1 MPISRLRFAS
11 LGVAMG
17 IVRGRKASAV
27 VLRPGADRFLRT
39 CTDERVKRSAEDM
52 LDLLKERYDLGTK
65 IPRSLFPPPYIEKWG
80 LNNLY
85 KCDLALGWRLTYT
98 LTSDA
103 AGIRVDVLEIMPHP
117 EYDKRFGYR
126 TT

>member
-1 MPISRLRFAS
+1 MRFTS
-11 LGVAMG
+11 LGVAMR

-27 VLRPGADRFLRT
+27 VLRPGADQFLQT
-39 CTDERVKRSAEDM
+39 CTDERVKRSAEEM
-52 LDLLKERYDLGTK
+52 LDVLKERYDVGRK
-65 IPRSLFPPPYIEKWG
+65 IPRSQFPPSYVEKWG

-103 AGIRVDVLEIMPHP
+103 AGIRVDVLEIMPHS
-117 EYDKRFGYR
+117 EYNKRFGYR
-126 TT
+126 AA

>member
-1 MPISRLRFAS
+1 
-11 LGVAMG
+11 MG
-17 IVRGRKASAV
+17 IVHGRKASAV

-39 CTDERVKRSAEDM
+39 CTDERVKHSAEEM
-52 LDLLKERYDLGTK
+52 LDLLKDRYDLGRK
-65 IPRSLFPPPYIEKWG
+65 IPRPQFPPSYVEKLG

-103 AGIRVDVLEIMPHP
+103 AGIRVDVLEIMPHS